1 MKDKERFLPL
11 PDQAP
16 STKSYS
22 VAQLRVSPSTQVTK
36 GVVKGQAL
44 LRRPKAAIP
53 GTSCPGQLKEG
64 RPAGDKGVNGGKTRG
79 ECRMRKQI

>member
-1 MKDKERFLPL
+1 MIPVNKGIGRVGSKNKIHERQGEIF
-11 PDQAP
+11 AFAWP

-53 GTSCPGQLKEG
+53 GPSCPGQLKEG
-64 RPAGDKGVNGGKTRG
+64 RPAGAK
-79 ECRMRKQI
+79 E